1 MTKQK
6 EDIASLHARVRD
18 SIEGSLEAKR
28 RMLLDPSFHDRIARV
43 ALRIA
48 DSLRSGG
55 KVFFFGNGGSAA
67 DAQHLAA
74 EFAGKYLKERPALPS
89 LALTVNPSS
98 VTAIGN
104 DYGFDLVF
112 ARQIEAL
119 GNKGDV
125 AVGIS
130 TSGNSRNVIRAL
142 EIAKLK
148 SIYAVALTGASGGL
162 LRNIADSTICIPSEE
177 TPRIQECH
185 ILTGHIICELV
196 EQLMCGDAS

>member
-6 EDIASLHARVRD
+6 ENIASLHARVRD